1 MTRHAI
7 MSRSSFPT
15 GTQLNSRLCSLWL
28 LFLFAARPAAGAS
41 ATTLRRCSTRR
52 ARAVLLACFAWLS
65 FAAPA
70 AAAAPGDVDPL
81 NANVLGNSVLT
92 STVQPDGK
100 IIIAGGFT
108 SVLGQPRKHVARLN
122 ADGTLDAGFNPG
134 ANNVVYTLAVL
145 ANGRILLTAS
155 IS

>member
-1 MTRHAI
+1 MTRPAI

-70 AAAAPGDVDPL
+70 AAAPGDVDPL
-81 NANVLGNSVLT
+81 NANVLGNSVMT

-100 IIIAGGFT
+100 IIIARGFT
-108 SVLGQPRKHVARLN
+108 SVLGQPRNHVARLN

-145 ANGRILLTAS
+145 ADGRILLTAS

>member
-1 MTRHAI
+1 

-70 AAAAPGDVDPL
+70 ASAPGDVDPL

-145 ANGRILLTAS
+145 ADDRILLTAS

>member
-1 MTRHAI
+1 

-41 ATTLRRCSTRR
+41 ATTVRRCSTRR

-65 FAAPA
+65 FAAP

>member
-1 MTRHAI
+1 

-70 AAAAPGDVDPL
+70 AAAPGDVDPL
-81 NANVLGNSVLT
+81 NANVLGNSVMT

-100 IIIAGGFT
+100 IIIARGFT
-108 SVLGQPRKHVARLN
+108 SVLGQPRNHVARLN

-145 ANGRILLTAS
+145 ADGRILLTAS